1 MVFKKTKKVNMKK
14 IAITVSCVFLLSAA
28 VLAQIVTPAP
38 SPGASF
44 MQKFGFAEIK
54 VEYSRPGVK
63 GRKIFGGVLPYGQ
76 LWRTGANEPTRF
88 TTSDSITVAG
98 VGLAK
103 GTYIILTIPSADSWD
118 IIFNKNPLVSYTNYK
133 PEDNVVNIK
142 VKPEKTVQFTE
153 FFTIDANNLTM
164 NSCDLELIWE
174 NTLIKIPI
182 TNDVDSKVMTQI
194 KQKLEGVSAGEYNA
208 MARYYYDT
216 QKDNAGALDFVDKG
230 IAKGGETY
238 GNTWLK
244 SLILARSGDKKGAII
259 QAKKSIE
266 LAQKANNQDYVRMN
280 EKSIAEWSK

>member
-1 MVFKKTKKVNMKK
+1 MKK
-14 IAITVSCVFLLSAA
+14 IAITVSCVFLLSVAA
-28 VLAQIVTPAP
+28 LAQITTPAP

-44 MQKFGFAEIK
+44 TQKFGFTEIK

-63 GRKIFGGVLPYGQ
+63 GRKIFGGFLPYGQ

-88 TTSDSITVAG
+88 TTTDSITVAG

-103 GTYIILTIPSADSWD
+103 GTYIILTIPNADSWD

-133 PEDNVVNIK
+133 PEDNVVSIK
-142 VKPEKTVQFTE
+142 VKPEKTALFTE
-153 FFTIDANNLTM
+153 FFTIDANNIRM

-174 NTLIKIPI
+174 NTLVKIPL
-182 TNDVDSKVMTQI
+182 TNDVDSKVMAQI
-194 KQKLEGVSAGEYNA
+194 KQKLDGISAGEYNA

-216 QKDNAGALDFVDKG
+216 QKDNAAALEFVDKG
-230 IAKGGETY
+230 ITKGGETY

-244 SLILARSGDKKGAII
+244 SLILARSGDKKAAIM

-266 LAQKANNQDYVRMN
+266 LAMKANNQDYVRMN
-280 EKSIAEWSK
+280 EKSIADWSK